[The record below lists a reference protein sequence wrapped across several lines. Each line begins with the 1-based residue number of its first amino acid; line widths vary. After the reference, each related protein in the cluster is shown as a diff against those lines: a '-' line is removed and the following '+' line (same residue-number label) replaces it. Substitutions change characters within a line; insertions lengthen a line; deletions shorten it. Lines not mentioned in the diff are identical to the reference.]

1 MHFLQPSL
9 GYKLSFS
16 MDYKHEIVNVDLT
29 RHTEEP
35 TLHLS
40 IEKRC
45 GTE

>member
-16 MDYKHEIVNVDLT
+16 MDYKHDVDVDLT